1 MEQQAREQA
10 FITALVTEHF
20 ALQSARSATIG
31 EANGRAAIYLSAVS
45 SALVAFGFLAQVVTR
60 LDPFVAAVLPA
71 LFILGEFTYVRLAAN
86 TIENLLALQQIQ
98 RIRGYY
104 RGLVPEA
111 EQFFEAPAVDEG
123 LAAAVAPTGV
133 RATRVEILFTA
144 ASMIAAVNSIL
155 GGAALALLG
164 GRLGRLGS
172 GMAVVV
178 GVAGTL
184 ALFGLHLWYGF
195 RRGAQFEMR
204 PEPMRGRPRR

>member
-20 ALQSARSATIG
+20 VLQSARSATIG

-45 SALVAFGFLAQVVTR
+45 SALVTFGFLAQVATR
-60 LDPFVAAVLPA
+60 LDPFVTAVLPA
-71 LFILGEFTYVRLAAN
+71 LFILGEFTFVRLVEN
-86 TIENLLALQQIQ
+86 TIENLLALQRIQ

-111 EQFFEAPAVDEG
+111 EQFFAATGMDDG
-123 LAAAVAPTGV
+123 LAAAVATTGV

-155 GGAALALLG
+155 GGAGLALLA

-172 GMAVVV
+172 GAAVVV
-178 GVAGTL
+178 GVVGTL
-184 ALFGLHLWYGF
+184 VLFGLHLWYGY
-195 RRGAQFEMR
+195 RRGAQFGLR
-204 PEPMRGRPRR
+204 PEPMPGNPRR

>member
-20 ALQSARSATIG
+20 VLQSARSATIG

-45 SALVAFGFLAQVVTR
+45 SSLVAVGFLAQVATR

-71 LFILGEFTYVRLAAN
+71 LFILGEFTFVRLADTA
-86 TIENLLALQQIQ
+86 IENLLALQRIQ

-104 RGLVPEA
+104 RSLVPEA
-111 EQFFEAPAVDEG
+111 EQFFEATAVDDEM
-123 LAAAVAPTGV
+123 AAAVASTGM
-133 RATRVEILFTA
+133 RMTRMAALFTA

-155 GGAALALLG
+155 GGAGLALLA
-164 GRLGRLGS
+164 GRLGRLGA
-172 GMAVVV
+172 GPAAVV

-184 ALFGLHLWYGF
+184 ILYGLHLWYGQ
-195 RRGAQFEMR
+195 RRGAQVGFR
-204 PEPMRGRPRR
+204 PQPVRDRARR

>member
-20 ALQSARSATIG
+20 ALQSAWSATIG

-71 LFILGEFTYVRLAAN
+71 LFILGEFTYMRLVAN
-86 TIENLLALQQIQ
+86 AIENLLALQQIQ

-104 RGLVPEA
+104 RGLMPEA
-111 EQFFEAPAVDEG
+111 EQFFAAPTADEG

-133 RATRVEILFTA
+133 RATRAEILFTA

-155 GGAALALLG
+155 GGAGLALLG

-172 GMAVVV
+172 GMALVV

-184 ALFGLHLWYGF
+184 ILFGLHLWYGF

-204 PEPMRGRPRR
+204 PEPMRGRRRR